1 MSKIL
6 ENLKYSKSHEWVR
19 VEGNLAVIGISDHA
33 QSNLGSIV
41 YVEANDIGDQVAQF
55 KPFGVVESV
64 KAASDLLSP
73 VGGEIV
79 DVNQDVL
86 DAPEILNEDC
96 YGNWIVKI
104 EMKDP
109 SELDQLLDAKQYEVE
124 SK

>member
-1 MSKIL
+1 MSKVL

-41 YVEANDIGDQVAQF
+41 YVEANDIGGQVAQF

-73 VGGEIV
+73 VGGKIV
-79 DVNQDVL
+79 DVNQTVL
-86 DAPEILNEDC
+86 DTPELLNEDC
-96 YGNWIVKI
+96 YENWIVTI